1 MDGSPSRVFNL
12 ILLEGDFAIC
22 QLDAASDLPDWVFK
36 SDLYSITRT
45 SDELS
50 IICRHDQL
58 PESLLCEPG
67 WRLLKIKGSFTFDE
81 IGVLSALLAPL
92 AAGGISILAI
102 STFNTDYLLI
112 KTQNLDQAVHIL
124 QEAGHKIEQAESI

>member
-1 MDGSPSRVFNL
+1 VLNL
-12 ILLEGDFAIC
+12 ILLEGEFAIC
-22 QLDAASDLPDWVFK
+22 QLDAASDLPDWIFK
-36 SDLYSITRT
+36 GDLYAITRT
-45 SDELS
+45 PDELS

-58 PESLLCEPG
+58 PEPLPCEPG
-67 WRLLKIKGSFTFDE
+67 WRLLKVKGPFTFDE

-92 AAGGISILAI
+92 ATAGISILAI

-124 QEAGHKIEQAESI
+124 QEAGHEIEQVESM